1 MTAKL
6 ELKTI
11 LAAIDLGS
19 KESWDEFSDEEKKS
33 VAFFLL
39 NRYASNVKTNNQD
52 LAEHYLILVNEF
64 VNKNFY
70 LMSKHPKLMWQLMCA
85 CSHDSK
91 KIHFHEWMALK
102 RKADPGSKK
111 TQFLQT
117 IYPNAKLDDLEIL
130 SKMMDTKQVKQL
142 AKDHG
147 YTDKQINDLKL

>member
-1 MTAKL
+1 MAEKL

-11 LAAIDLGS
+11 LAAIDMGS

-33 VAFFLL
+33 VGFFLL
-39 NRYASNVKTNNQD
+39 NRYVSNVKTSNQD

-70 LMSKHPKLMWQLMCA
+70 LASKHPKLMWQLMCA
-85 CSHDSK
+85 CGHESK
-91 KIHFHEWMALK
+91 KIQFHEWMALK
-102 RKADPGSKK
+102 RKTETGGKK
-111 TQFLQT
+111 SQFLQT
-117 IYPNAKLDDLEIL
+117 IYPSAKLDDIELMVKL
-130 SKMMDTKQVKQL
+130 TDTKALKQL

>member
-1 MTAKL
+1 MADKL
-6 ELKTI
+6 ELKTV

-39 NRYASNVKTNNQD
+39 NRYVSNVKTNNQD

-70 LMSKHPKLMWQLMCA
+70 LVSKHPKLMWQLMCA

-91 KIHFHEWMALK
+91 KIHFHEWLALK
-102 RKADPGSKK
+102 RKKEEGGKK
-111 TQFLQT
+111 SQFLQT
-117 IYPNAKLDDLEIL
+117 IYPNAKIDDIQIL
-130 SKMMDTKQVKQL
+130 AGMMDVKQL
-142 AKDHG
+142 KQLARDHG

>member
-39 NRYASNVKTNNQD
+39 NRYVSNVKTSNRD
-52 LAEHYLILVNEF
+52 LAEHYLVLTNEF

-70 LMSKHPKLMWQLMCA
+70 ALSKHPKLMWELMCA
-85 CSHDSK
+85 CSHESK
-91 KIHFHEWMALK
+91 KIHFHEWMGLK
-102 RKADPGSKK
+102 RKSEGGGKK
-111 TQFLQT
+111 SQFLQE
-117 IYPNAKLDDLEIL
+117 IYPNAKIDEINML
-130 SKMMDTKQVKQL
+130 ANMLGVKELKQL

>member
-39 NRYASNVKTNNQD
+39 NRYVSNVRTNNQD

-70 LMSKHPKLMWQLMCA
+70 LISKHPKLMWQLMCA
-85 CSHDSK
+85 CGHESK

-102 RKADPGSKK
+102 RKADPSNKK
-111 TQFLQT
+111 NQFLQT
-117 IYPNAKLDDLEIL
+117 IYPTAKLDDLEVL
-130 SKMMDTKQVKQL
+130 SKIMDTKELKRL
-142 AKDHG
+142 ARDHG
-147 YTDKQINDLKL
+147 YTDKQINDFKL